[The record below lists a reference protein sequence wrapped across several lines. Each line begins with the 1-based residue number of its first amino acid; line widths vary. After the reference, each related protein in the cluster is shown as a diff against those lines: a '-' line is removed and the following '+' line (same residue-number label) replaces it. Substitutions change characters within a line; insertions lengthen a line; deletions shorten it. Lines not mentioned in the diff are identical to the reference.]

1 MGIEMNAQV
10 NVCPARA
17 VTDFRRPAFCV
28 FGLAFDHLTMDEV
41 LQLSAQA
48 FTGRTRVVL
57 STPNVNHAV
66 AVQHDVAFRDSVV
79 RSDLVVPD
87 GMPLVWAARL
97 LGIKASRVA
106 GSNFFERLTDGE
118 AGLLRVFFFG
128 GPEGIADQASARLSR
143 GSGAVTGAGGHYPGF
158 GTTQEMASPQ
168 VAAKINAANADF
180 VVVALG
186 AVKGQ
191 AWIDQI
197 QPHLSAP
204 MISHLGAVVNFMAG
218 SIRRAP
224 WILQVSGMEW
234 MWRIREEPNL
244 WRRYYND
251 AKGLAGL
258 VVRSTLPL
266 LARRCVAR
274 WLPKGRPAAIALQT
288 EQAVTGARIAMSGTW
303 RDQDVAQLADVL
315 NAITAQPGHI
325 VVDAHALQWV
335 DQAVVAQLIRLR
347 GHQARLGLSLR
358 FEQPA
363 EAFAASLRL
372 HCADYLL

>member
-1 MGIEMNAQV
+1 MNAHV
-10 NVCPARA
+10 NFCPARA

-28 FGLAFDHLTMDEV
+28 YGLAFDHLTMDEV
-41 LQLSAQA
+41 LKLSAQA
-48 FTGRTRVVL
+48 FKDRTRVVL

-66 AVQHDVAFRDSVV
+66 AVQHNTVFRDSVV

-87 GMPLVWAARL
+87 GMPLVWMARL

-106 GSNFFERLTDGE
+106 GSNFFERLTVGE

-128 GPEGIADQASARLSR
+128 GPEGIADQASSRLSH
-143 GSGAVTGAGGHYPGF
+143 GSGAVSGVGGYYPGF
-158 GTTQEMASPQ
+158 GTIEEMASAQ
-168 VAAKINAANADF
+168 VAAKINAANPDF

-224 WILQVSGMEW
+224 WFLQVSGMEW

-244 WRRYYND
+244 WRRYYDD

-258 VVRSTLPL
+258 VLRSTLPL
-266 LARRCVAR
+266 LARRCLAPL
-274 WLPKGRPAAIALQT
+274 LPAGRAASTTVQDEPGSAAITLRMA
-288 EQAVTGARIAMSGTW
+288 GTW
-303 RDQDVAQLADVL
+303 RDKDVAKLGDVL
-315 NAITAQPGHI
+315 NAITLQPRHI
-325 VVDAHALQWV
+325 VIDASELAWV
-335 DQAVVAQLIRLR
+335 DQAEVAQLIRLR
-347 GHQARLGLSLR
+347 GHQARLGLTLR
-358 FEQPA
+358 FERPA
-363 EAFAASLRL
+363 QAFAKAMRL

>member
-1 MGIEMNAQV
+1 MNAQV

-28 FGLAFDHLTMDEV
+28 YGLAFDHLTMDEV
-41 LQLSAQA
+41 LKLSAQV
-48 FTGRTRVVL
+48 FKDRTRVVL

-66 AVQHDVAFRDSVV
+66 AIQQNPAFRDSVV
-79 RSDLVVPD
+79 RCDLVVPD
-87 GMPLVWAARL
+87 GMPLVWVARL

-106 GSNFFERLTDGE
+106 GSNFFERLNEGE
-118 AGLLRVFFFG
+118 AGLLKVFFFG
-128 GPEGIADQASARLSR
+128 GPEGIADQASSRLSR
-143 GSGAVTGAGGHYPGF
+143 GSGAVSGVGGYYPGF
-158 GTTQEMASPQ
+158 GTIDEMASAQ
-168 VAAKINAANADF
+168 VAAKINAATPDF

-224 WILQVSGMEW
+224 WFLQVSGMEW

-244 WRRYYND
+244 WRRYYDD
-251 AKGLAGL
+251 AKGLAAL
-258 VVRSTLPL
+258 FVRSTLPL
-266 LARRCVAR
+266 LARRCVAPF
-274 WLPKGRPAAIALQT
+274 LPRGGAASTTVQDAPSAV
-288 EQAVTGARIAMSGTW
+288 AVTLRMVGTW
-303 RDQDVAQLADVL
+303 RDKDVAKLGDVL
-315 NAITAQPGHI
+315 NAITVQPRHLVI
-325 VVDAHALQWV
+325 DASGLEWV
-335 DQAVVAQLIRLR
+335 DQTVVAQLIRLR
-347 GHQARLGLSLR
+347 GHQARLGLTLR
-358 FEQPA
+358 FERPA
-363 EAFAASLRL
+363 QAFAKAMRL